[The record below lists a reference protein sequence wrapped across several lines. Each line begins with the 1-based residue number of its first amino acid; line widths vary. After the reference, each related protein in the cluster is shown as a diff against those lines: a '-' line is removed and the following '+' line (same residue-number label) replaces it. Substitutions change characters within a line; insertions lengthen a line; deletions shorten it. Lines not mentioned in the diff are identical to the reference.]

1 MTDLT
6 GKTAIVTGADAA
18 WGALWPLALEAGA
31 TVALVELDRD
41 VLDEAVK
48 KIGDGCIGIA
58 ADVSARTRR
67 NASSTRRLALSAACI
82 SWSPPAWP
90 GTVPRYRPFQRQ
102 NDLGNHFTDWQLFR
116 TLIPPDISR

>member
-6 GKTAIVTGADAA
+6 GKTAIVTGAGRSLGRAMAA
-18 WGALWPLALEAGA
+18 GLVEAGA

-58 ADVSARTRR
+58 ADISSPDEAQRIVNETQRFRR
-67 NASSTRRLALSAACI
+67 HAYLGQQRR
-82 SWSPPAWP
+82 AWP

-102 NDLGNHFTDWQLFR
+102 DDLGNRFHGLATV
-116 TLIPPDISR
+116 SGC

>member
-6 GKTAIVTGADAA
+6 GKTAIVTGAGRGLGRAMAA
-18 WGALWPLALEAGA
+18 GLVEAGA

-58 ADVSARTRR
+58 ADVSSPDEAQRIVNET
-67 NASSTRRLALSAACI
+67 LSAFGGLHILVNNAGLGPNGSAI
-82 SWSPPAWP
+82 P
-90 GTVPRYRPFQRQ
+90 TVPTPR
-102 NDLGNHFTDWQLFR
+102 
-116 TLIPPDISR
+116 